1 MAQQTDKLNCVRSPH
16 ILSDL
21 LAVSA
26 AASLTYNL
34 SYFQRSN
41 FPPNEF
47 CFCLHENAHF
57 FTFAD
62 MWLPSRRHHRE
73 SKKFRFSSYLW
84 ARQFADLVRFIPYE
98 LAYDAYFPLDFVCT
112 SRRNS
117 IGEEIDIDVEHW
129 NENGCSSFNRKQ
141 WKCISPPTA
150 YHTYH
155 TVPHHFISVHF
166 SWFTPIVFYFHLI
179 LFINFFHFENFHL
192 VFMGTMGHHITILT
206 PIQ

>member
-73 SKKFRFSSYLW
+73 SKIFDFPATFELDNLQTWYDSY
-84 ARQFADLVRFIPYE
+84 RMK

-117 IGEEIDIDVEHW
+117 IGEEIDIDVQHW
-129 NENGCSSFNRKQ
+129 NENDCSSFNRKQ

-166 SWFTPIVFYFHLI
+166 SWFTPIVFHLI

-206 PIQ
+206 SIQ

>member
-1 MAQQTDKLNCVRSPH
+1 MNFVFVCTRMHIFLLLLICDCLRAATIVSQKIFDFPATFELDNLQT
-16 ILSDL
+16 
-21 LAVSA
+21 
-26 AASLTYNL
+26 
-34 SYFQRSN
+34 
-41 FPPNEF
+41 
-47 CFCLHENAHF
+47 
-57 FTFAD
+57 
-62 MWLPSRRHHRE
+62 
-73 SKKFRFSSYLW
+73 
-84 ARQFADLVRFIPYE
+84 LVWFIPYE

-206 PIQ
+206 SIQ